1 MSAWSRT
8 WRPSV
13 AAPVLATLGILLPLG
28 AIGSVIYTYDPLG
41 RVTTGLYDNGLCI
54 AYAYD
59 ANGNRTAQTN
69 TISSAPETPTWGSG
83 VWGCF
88 SWTP

>member
-1 MSAWSRT
+1 MEL
-8 WRPSV
+8 RPIRV
-13 AAPVLATLGILLPLG
+13 HLAAAVLVLLCVLVPG
-28 AIGSVIYTYDPLG
+28 MTDAAISYTYDKLG
-41 RVTTGLYDNGLCI
+41 RLTSALYDNGLCI

-69 TISSAPETPTWGSG
+69 TISGAPESPTWGSG

-88 SWTP
+88 SWTPH

>member
-1 MSAWSRT
+1 MRIRICQAKALL
-8 WRPSV
+8 SV
-13 AAPVLATLGILLPLG
+13 AALALLGSLLPLG
-28 AIGSVIYTYDPLG
+28 AVGSVIYTYDQLG
-41 RVTTGLYDNGLCI
+41 RVTTGLYDNGFCI

-59 ANGNRTAQTN
+59 ASGNWTAQTSSV
-69 TISSAPETPTWGSG
+69 SSAPESPTWGSG